1 MADDA
6 PVCELFARGGWCD
19 REAGT
24 CPELHVWECGEW
36 RAKGVCSK
44 GGKCGL
50 RHVLRAE
57 QGKGSEQEAAKDG
70 LNGEQEMFADTK
82 GVKVPVEGAFEE
94 QDEFIVFDHGTPADP
109 ESDPESE
116 DEGSASGS
124 GSDVDMGDED
134 EGDGKSDIAATPI
147 GKPPRLSAADS
158 SSSESEDES
167 EDEVLG
173 IVM

>member
-1 MADDA
+1 MKVADDA

-19 REAGT
+19 RDAGT

-36 RAKGVCSK
+36 RAKGVCSR

-70 LNGEQEMFADTK
+70 LKSEQELFEDTN
-82 GVKVPVEGAFEE
+82 GVKVPVEGGFEE
-94 QDEFIVFDHGTPADP
+94 QDEFIEFDHGTPADP
-109 ESDPESE
+109 ESEPDSEEEGSESGSENDVDMRDEEDESSDVTATPTGKHSRSSSTGAGTSE
-116 DEGSASGS
+116 DE
-124 GSDVDMGDED
+124 D
-134 EGDGKSDIAATPI
+134 
-147 GKPPRLSAADS
+147 
-158 SSSESEDES
+158 